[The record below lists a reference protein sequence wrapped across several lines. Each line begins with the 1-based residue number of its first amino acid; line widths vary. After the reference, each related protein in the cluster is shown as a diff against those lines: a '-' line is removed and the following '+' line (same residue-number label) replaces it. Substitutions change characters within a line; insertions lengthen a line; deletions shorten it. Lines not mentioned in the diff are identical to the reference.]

1 MGGMISTWNK
11 FCFTGGLVVASVVL
25 PGRSDVYGLWP
36 AIWSMGNLG
45 RAGYGASLD
54 GMWPYTYE
62 ACDLGTLPNQTFN
75 GGPPAALTSG
85 DPNFGNEL
93 SYLIGQ
99 KLSSC
104 TCPGEAHPGPILSD
118 GSYLGR
124 AAPEIDMF
132 EAQVSPDTR
141 EGHVSQSVRMIHT
154 PGVCLCHVA
163 NDLHLIGTMGAF

>member
-1 MGGMISTWNK
+1 MGGMVSTWNK

-25 PGRSDVYGLWP
+25 PGRSTVEGLWP
-36 AIWSMGNLG
+36 AIWAMGNLG

-62 ACDLGTLPNQTFN
+62 ACDVGALPNQTYR

-85 DPNFGNEL
+85 DPAVGGEL

-99 KLSSC
+99 KLSAC
-104 TCPGEAHPGPILSD
+104 TCHGEAHPGPILSD
-118 GSYLGR
+118 GSFLGR

-132 EAQVSPDTR
+132 EAQVSS
-141 EGHVSQSVRMIHT
+141 GIGYVSQSVSDPCSPSTICT
-154 PGVCLCHVA
+154 FVA
-163 NDLHLIGTMGAF
+163 DDLPPTGTMGAV